1 MAQAQ
6 NNTIKTL
13 GGSARGA
20 DSPPRKGREFMY
32 FIMVEKSCFNY
43 LESDCMRYYSFLC
56 LGLQASKG
64 AALRPF

>member
-20 DSPPRKGREFMY
+20 DSPPRKGSEYMY
-32 FIMVEKSCFNY
+32 FSMVEKLCFNV
-43 LESDCMRYYSFLC
+43 
-56 LGLQASKG
+56 
-64 AALRPF
+64 LR

>member
-20 DSPPRKGREFMY
+20 DSPPRKGIEFMY
-32 FIMVEKSCFNY
+32 FSMVEKSCFNV
-43 LESDCMRYYSFLC
+43 
-56 LGLQASKG
+56 
-64 AALRPF
+64 LR